1 LNEIESIEEKNTIKL
16 ILDKNNIPINVVIS
30 HNLKSKNILDMLIL
44 SNLSKKF
51 TISEK
56 EYVEEDKDAKDL
68 KIFEKSNAFNLK
80 NEFDKKEI
88 TITINSIKKIIIW
101 RKYLI
106 KVFHLEIQ
114 ILISLKMIF
123 LLYLDIFILKKY
135 HKFFILGTKEIL
147 NWINQMILIDYN
159 NKTYMTCFL
168 PITN

>member
-1 LNEIESIEEKNTIKL
+1 
-16 ILDKNNIPINVVIS
+16 
-30 HNLKSKNILDMLIL
+30 MLIL

-56 EYVEEDKDAKDL
+56 VSIEEDKDAKDL

-114 ILISLKMIF
+114 ILVSLKIIF
-123 LLYLDIFILKKY
+123 LLYLDIFKLKKY

-159 NKTYMTCFL
+159 NKTFMSCFL

>member
-1 LNEIESIEEKNTIKL
+1 MISEKVDISHLNEIESIEEKNTIKL

-30 HNLKSKNILDMLIL
+30 HNLKSKNILDILIL

-51 TISEK
+51 NISEK
-56 EYVEEDKDAKDL
+56 VSVEEDKDAKDL

-106 KVFHLEIQ
+106 KVIHLEIQ
-114 ILISLKMIF
+114 ILVSLKMIF
-123 LLYLDIFILKKY
+123 CCTWIYLY
-135 HKFFILGTKEIL
+135 
-147 NWINQMILIDYN
+147 
-159 NKTYMTCFL
+159 
-168 PITN
+168 

>member
-1 LNEIESIEEKNTIKL
+1 
-16 ILDKNNIPINVVIS
+16 
-30 HNLKSKNILDMLIL
+30 MLIL

-56 EYVEEDKDAKDL
+56 VSIEEDKDAKDL

-114 ILISLKMIF
+114 ILVSLKIIF
-123 LLYLDIFILKKY
+123 LLYLDIFKLKKY

-159 NKTYMTCFL
+159 NKTYLSCFL

>member
-1 LNEIESIEEKNTIKL
+1 LNEIEAIEEKNTIKL

-30 HNLKSKNILDMLIL
+30 HNLKSKNILDTLIF

-56 EYVEEDKDAKDL
+56 VSVEEDKVTKDL

-88 TITINSIKKIIIW
+88 IITINSIKKILIW

-114 ILISLKMIF
+114 ILVSLKMIF
-123 LLYLDIFILKKY
+123 LLHLDIFILKN
-135 HKFFILGTKEIL
+135 T
-147 NWINQMILIDYN
+147 IN
-159 NKTYMTCFL
+159 FSF
-168 PITN
+168 